1 VPKTPK
7 RRVSTTQRK
16 TPIMTKSDLNPTLQP
31 RKSSRKPLVF
41 QTESSTRSAGPQ
53 PSLLYWE
60 ETSASSIKS
69 QSQAQAH
76 TATFPRSLQSKAS
89 TSTGFASL
97 SSAYDSADRA
107 VAPASTTTW
116 KQDSEIPL
124 SIPPA
129 PTSLKGAFLKMFSK
143 STSSEQSAAIGS
155 RSASR
160 QSQRVSIS
168 TTITHSHYEALLLTC
183 STSQRLQA
191 DLRVVL
197 TTERMCYLTFMSL
210 TPLLLRAGRA
220 CFARDVLL
228 QQHCRR
234 LSTLILVWRKAAG
247 RLCLCN
253 RP

>member
-16 TPIMTKSDLNPTLQP
+16 TPIMTQSDLNPTLQP
-31 RKSSRKPLVF
+31 RKSSKNPLVF
-41 QTESSTRSAGPQ
+41 QCAPPQ

-69 QSQAQAH
+69 QSQAQAQAH

-124 SIPPA
+124 SDPPA

-143 STSSEQSAAIGS
+143 TTSSEQNAAIGS
-155 RSASR
+155 RSASL

-191 DLRVVL
+191 DLQVGL

-210 TPLLLRAGRA
+210 MLLLLRAGRA

-234 LSTLILVWRKAAG
+234 LITLTLVWRKAAG
-247 RLCLCN
+247 RQCLCSQ
-253 RP
+253 P

>member
-1 VPKTPK
+1 MPKTPK

-16 TPIMTKSDLNPTLQP
+16 TPIMTQSDLNPTLQP
-31 RKSSRKPLVF
+31 RKSSRKALVF
-41 QTESSTRSAGPQ
+41 QTESSTRSAPPQ
-53 PSLLYWE
+53 SSLHYWE

-69 QSQAQAH
+69 ESQTHSH
-76 TATFPRSLQSKAS
+76 TATFQRSLHSKAS

-97 SSAYDSADRA
+97 SSVYDSADRA

-124 SIPPA
+124 SDPPA

-143 STSSEQSAAIGS
+143 SAASEQNAAIGS

-160 QSQRVSIS
+160 QSQRVSIP

-183 STSQRLQA
+183 STSQRLQV
-191 DLRVVL
+191 DLPVVL
-197 TTERMCYLTFMSL
+197 TTERMCCLTFTNLM
-210 TPLLLRAGRA
+210 PLLLQAGRA

-228 QQHCRR
+228 RQHCRR
-234 LSTLILVWRKAAG
+234 RSTLTLAWRKAAD
-247 RLCLCN
+247 RLCLCS